1 VSGSP
6 IIQDRKIIRA
16 VTHGCFYSS
25 GRFFDLTAH
34 IFEKSKKR
42 VVNYIKVRY
51 AYHRM
56 GENYGIHSIMF
67 IRCAG

>member
-1 VSGSP
+1 MNGSP

-42 VVNYIKVRY
+42 VVNNIKVRY
-51 AYHRM
+51 AYHKIS
-56 GENYGIHSIMF
+56 ENYGTHSIMF
-67 IRCAG
+67 IRCV